1 MPSPEPVPDP
11 PSEST
16 ATDQP
21 TATPPPHQTPTPAPL
36 PPSAITP
43 LDGGEDLRA
52 QYPRTAEQVLSLP
65 WIADGLTD
73 AETGAAQ
80 ELVNLAHAD
89 QATVGIT
96 MDRQWIQDDVNAL
109 EYDILALLHRT
120 ALFVRSSAPHLAG
133 APILSQADQHD
144 LPPLRAIARLAWSDP
159 AAGKAAATASI
170 PAGVNEADW
179 AALLTVYP
187 STHRH
192 NPHLAAAM
200 LDYQDVAMSVQT
212 ADLLLSGKVTI
223 TVIRSGP
230 AGNATPGNIIQALQ
244 NVEVLMGLPLPTDNI
259 VLLFASALPEDLE
272 LQHHGTHVILRPG
285 YDADET
291 PETGAASQ
299 SRPHRA
305 TRVLAQV
312 IASYYWQGNAP
323 WLDQGARRLAAAIS
337 ENARDPAQPVIADT
351 MPCPQARHLA
361 ALDNDNPAPGAPDY
375 RCHAA
380 FGERLFLSLYR
391 QEPYLDFLHRFRNL
405 YRIRM
410 DDGADQPRS
419 LGRRDLEFAFGSNP
433 LAGEV
438 IAAWHDGPAPSG
450 IRPADTSRADLRLP
464 GIRGYLSSVLT
475 PDDEHRFQGT
485 FVTNRQEGPP
495 LAEIERADLYG
506 RPLLHITYRCR
517 SR

>member
-1 MPSPEPVPDP
+1 M
-11 PSEST
+11 
-16 ATDQP
+16 
-21 TATPPPHQTPTPAPL
+21 H
-36 PPSAITP
+36 
-43 LDGGEDLRA
+43 A
-52 QYPRTAEQVLSLP
+52 QYPRTAEQILSLP

-96 MDRQWIQDDVNAL
+96 LDRQWIQDDVNAL

-159 AAGKAAATASI
+159 AAGTAAATASI

-244 NVEVLMGLPLPTDNI
+244 NVEVLMGLPLPTDNV
-259 VLLFASALPEDLE
+259 VLLFASVLPEDLE
-272 LQHHGTHVILRPG
+272 LSHHGTHVVLRPG

-291 PETGAASQ
+291 PETGAAS
-299 SRPHRA
+299 
-305 TRVLAQV
+305 
-312 IASYYWQGNAP
+312 
-323 WLDQGARRLAAAIS
+323 
-337 ENARDPAQPVIADT
+337 
-351 MPCPQARHLA
+351 
-361 ALDNDNPAPGAPDY
+361 
-375 RCHAA
+375 
-380 FGERLFLSLYR
+380 
-391 QEPYLDFLHRFRNL
+391 
-405 YRIRM
+405 
-410 DDGADQPRS
+410 
-419 LGRRDLEFAFGSNP
+419 
-433 LAGEV
+433 
-438 IAAWHDGPAPSG
+438 
-450 IRPADTSRADLRLP
+450 
-464 GIRGYLSSVLT
+464 
-475 PDDEHRFQGT
+475 
-485 FVTNRQEGPP
+485 
-495 LAEIERADLYG
+495 
-506 RPLLHITYRCR
+506 
-517 SR
+517 